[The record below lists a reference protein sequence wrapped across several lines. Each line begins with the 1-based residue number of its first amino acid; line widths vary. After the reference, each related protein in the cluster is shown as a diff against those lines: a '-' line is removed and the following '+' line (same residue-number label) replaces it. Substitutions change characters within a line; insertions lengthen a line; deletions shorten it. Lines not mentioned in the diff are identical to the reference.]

1 MIIKS
6 ITPKG
11 DSSWYIKWVSSL
23 IIIVGMILSSLNIY
37 PANLF
42 FHLVGVAGWFVV
54 GMLWHDRSL
63 ILLNAI
69 AVVIFILGIGNYY
82 LGPDIIMLP

>member
-1 MIIKS
+1 MTIKS

-11 DSSWYIKWVSSL
+11 DSSWYIKW
-23 IIIVGMILSSLNIY
+23 ISSLNIY
-37 PANLF
+37 PINLF

-82 LGPDIIMLP
+82 LGPEIIMLP